1 MKLNILLLGAPGAG
15 KGTQAQLIKE
25 KYNIPHISTG
35 DMFREA
41 IRNKT
46 PLGVLAESFISKGD
60 LVPDDVT
67 IGLVKE
73 RLSQDDCANGYLL
86 DGFPR
91 TLVQAEALAQLS
103 KEINR
108 PIDLVINI
116 DVDES
121 LLIDRISGRRMCKG
135 CGASYHIK
143 NLPPKVEGVCDACG
157 GELYIRKDDN
167 VDALK
172 VRLKNYH
179 DQTQPLIDYYANSGL
194 IGTVQGDSGLENVFK
209 AITSIIE
216 GENY

>member
-46 PLGVLAESFISKGD
+46 PIGVLADSYISKGN

-67 IGLVKE
+67 IALVKE
-73 RLSQDDCANGYLL
+73 RLSKDDCANGYLL

-91 TLVQAEALAQLS
+91 TLVQAEALTQLT

-108 PIDLVINI
+108 PIDLVIDI
-116 DVDES
+116 EVDENK
-121 LLIDRISGRRMCKG
+121 LIDRISGRRMCKG

-143 NLPPKVEGVCDACG
+143 NLPPKVEGVCDVCG

-172 VRLKNYH
+172 VRLEAYH
-179 DQTQPLIDYYANSGL
+179 TQTQPLINYYAQYGL
-194 IGTVQGDSGLENVFK
+194 IGEVNGDTSLENVFK
-209 AITSIIE
+209 AIVDLIE
-216 GENY
+216 GDK

>member
-46 PLGVLAESFISKGD
+46 PIGVLADSYISKGN

-67 IGLVKE
+67 IALVKE
-73 RLSQDDCANGYLL
+73 RLSKDDCANGYLL

-91 TLVQAEALAQLS
+91 TLVQAEALTQLT

-108 PIDLVINI
+108 PIDLVIDI
-116 DVDES
+116 EVDENK
-121 LLIDRISGRRMCKG
+121 LIDRISGRRMCKG

-143 NLPPKVEGVCDACG
+143 NLPPKVEGVCDVCG

-172 VRLKNYH
+172 VRLEAYH
-179 DQTQPLIDYYANSGL
+179 TQTQPLINYYAQYV
-194 IGTVQGDSGLENVFK
+194 IAAEKQT
-209 AITSIIE
+209 
-216 GENY
+216 